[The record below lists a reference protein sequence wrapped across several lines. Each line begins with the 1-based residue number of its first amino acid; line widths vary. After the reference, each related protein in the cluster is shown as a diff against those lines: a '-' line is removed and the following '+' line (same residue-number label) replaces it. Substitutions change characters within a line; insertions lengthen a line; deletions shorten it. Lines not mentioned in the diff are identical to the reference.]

1 MQTSPANVL
10 TSIREGMAFVR
21 GSRLLMG
28 LMVISAASG
37 LLIRSYNP
45 MLAVF
50 AREVFEVDSIRYG
63 LLLSAGGL
71 GTLIGGFGIAARRD
85 VRLKGRWVMIAVL
98 AQALFLLVFAIA
110 GIYGVALPALAL
122 AGVVNAIAG
131 ALIATLIQLAAPGHL
146 RGRVMSLYLMCVV
159 GVPSI
164 GSFALGSVAE
174 LVNVQFAVGA
184 AAVLFLVIAAVIF
197 GRNAELRHAT

>member
-1 MQTSPANVL
+1 MS
-10 TSIREGMAFVR
+10 
-21 GSRLLMG
+21 GS
-28 LMVISAASG
+28 
-37 LLIRSYNP
+37 
-45 MLAVF
+45 
-50 AREVFEVDSIRYG
+50 
-63 LLLSAGGL
+63 
-71 GTLIGGFGIAARRD
+71 
-85 VRLKGRWVMIAVL
+85 KGRWVMIAVL

-174 LVNVQFAVGA
+174 WSMCSSRS
-184 AAVLFLVIAAVIF
+184 
-197 GRNAELRHAT
+197 GRRRSFFWSSRR